1 MAQPVVATGV
11 LFLPFLPQGYSVTL
25 VVLTHMGWEVALLVI
40 YTLAIGAA
48 RGSNASLLGWS
59 AIVFALPRPALLAG
73 SLTASFLAAE
83 GQFAFTQ
90 MVVVAFALLYL
101 IIMGVAV
108 LRNREQRAY
117 QRALRRKDE
126 LIRRYRE
133 AQRDLQELACEE
145 LAAAHG
151 LTKREMEL
159 LRLLAQ
165 GRDASYVERTLFLS
179 RNTVKSYRK
188 SLYAKLGVHSQQ
200 ELIDRVNA
208 AMPVD

>member
-1 MAQPVVATGV
+1 M
-11 LFLPFLPQGYSVTL
+11 
-25 VVLTHMGWEVALLVI
+25 
-40 YTLAIGAA
+40 
-48 RGSNASLLGWS
+48 
-59 AIVFALPRPALLAG
+59 
-73 SLTASFLAAE
+73 
-83 GQFAFTQ
+83 
-90 MVVVAFALLYL
+90 
-101 IIMGVAV
+101 
-108 LRNREQRAY
+108 
-117 QRALRRKDE
+117 
-126 LIRRYRE
+126 
-133 AQRDLQELACEE
+133 QELACEE

-151 LTKREMEL
+151 LTKRETEL